1 MFNFI
6 IIQKLKYFYF
16 NLIRFDLEKDLINIS
31 LNELKGTFKTFSW
44 LNA

>member
-16 NLIRFDLEKDLINIS
+16 SLIRFDLEKDLINI
-31 LNELKGTFKTFSW
+31 
-44 LNA
+44 

>member
-16 NLIRFDLEKDLINIS
+16 NLIRFDLENDLINIS
-31 LNELKGTFKTFSW
+31 LNVYKIY
-44 LNA
+44 

>member
-16 NLIRFDLEKDLINIS
+16 DLIRLELEKDLINI
-31 LNELKGTFKTFSW
+31 
-44 LNA
+44 